1 MDAARTETR
10 EAFPCRVETSVYTF
24 ARRKCTCSYSGTN
37 HWSWVPTRVGACE
50 THRTFTNIDLGNQTD
65 TITIAR
71 QCIVP
76 WKKRTTGS
84 CQRSSRRIVLYP
96 LVPRRRVGALGSHE
110 PADDLNSRADPDRP
124 PCATAVTASLSFGLR
139 GNNAFGAAEC
149 TSCLQRAIRSSRVHS
164 PLLSIQLQR
173 PALQA
178 LQRGLANAGRALVV
192 ETRTRCFLGIALCYT
207 CWSIQRKACKFARTV

>member
-24 ARRKCTCSYSGTN
+24 ARCKCTCSYSGTN
-37 HWSWVPTRVGACE
+37 HWSWFPTRVGACE

-96 LVPRRRVGALGSHE
+96 LVPRRRVGALGSH
-110 PADDLNSRADPDRP
+110 
-124 PCATAVTASLSFGLR
+124 
-139 GNNAFGAAEC
+139 NAFGAAEC
-149 TSCLQRAIRSSRVHS
+149 TSWLQRAIRSSRVHS